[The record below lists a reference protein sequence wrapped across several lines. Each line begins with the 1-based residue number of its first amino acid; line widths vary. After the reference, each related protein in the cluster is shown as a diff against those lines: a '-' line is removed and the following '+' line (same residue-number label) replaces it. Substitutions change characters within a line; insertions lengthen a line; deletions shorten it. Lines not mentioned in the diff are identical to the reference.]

1 MEAGRR
7 IVTGLESAGVTL
19 AMFAPATWLGASMA
33 EGRRSKN
40 VPAFDPR
47 DPTPLVWERSEEI
60 RVRFASRME
69 GAAR

>member
-19 AMFAPATWLGASMA
+19 ATLVPATWIGALMA
-33 EGRRSKN
+33 EVRRSKN

-47 DPTPLVWERSEEI
+47 EPTPPYSERPEEI

-69 GAAR
+69 GTAR